1 MIYHQSH
8 QTHLEDVG
16 GIGQRRG
23 QDAGHN
29 AAEDVDDY
37 GLI

>member
-16 GIGQRRG
+16 RVGQRRG

-37 GLI
+37 GFI